1 MCKKWVESYPESI
14 MVHGAFVCSDHCPIL
29 LSTRNFVQQCKKLP
43 FRFQNFWCQ
52 YKQLDKAVIP
62 PWHTPVSGTQMYKI
76 MQRLKNVKLQVK
88 GWAHQFF
95 GNTRYRLDQNEI
107 KLQSCNDPSPHRV
120 RTVTTTIAETK
131 RTEFPL
137 KLDHIQA

>member
-107 KLQSCNDPSPHRV
+107 KLRSVEDKLLLHPDSLRLNDWIHRLL
-120 RTVTTTIAETK
+120 RQRE
-131 RTEFPL
+131 
-137 KLDHIQA
+137 KLLLFN